1 VQRVSFTYLS
11 APTALVSR
19 QRTIPRVF
27 QPRNLAEQIF
37 PGMLPVIS
45 PAPFVGAEP
54 SRELCLDFCQNAP
67 WIVPGRSR
75 AQPADFRQS
84 SGEPSGVVTRTLVN
98 ARMQLVT
105 SPRNL
110 IGIHQRQPFAH
121 DLSAVGCSKMAAA
134 AIGVGPHAGRNG
146 RRVTKAVSRSVY
158 VWNRTERRPSST

>member
-1 VQRVSFTYLS
+1 VQRVSFSYLS

-27 QPRNLAEQIF
+27 QPRNVAEQIV

-110 IGIHQRQPFAH
+110 IGIHQR
-121 DLSAVGCSKMAAA
+121 
-134 AIGVGPHAGRNG
+134 
-146 RRVTKAVSRSVY
+146 
-158 VWNRTERRPSST
+158 